1 MATREVLLYPDHAL
15 REVSTEVAAF
25 DETSLDARLRE
36 DITDLID
43 TLRANPG
50 AAIAAPQVGIKKRII
65 VMDVSARG
73 PKDTGHGLLI
83 LINPV
88 VTARSQTKT
97 VREGC
102 LSIPDYLANVKRAK
116 KVTATALDRVGKTVT
131 IEARGLE
138 AIAIQ
143 HEIDHLDGILFID
156 RVTSVRDLLKRG

>member
-1 MATREVLLYPDHAL
+1 MAIREVLLYPNPVL
-15 REVSTEVAAF
+15 RELSAEVSAF
-25 DETSLDARLRE
+25 DKTLKSE
-36 DITDLID
+36 ITDLVD

-50 AAIAAPQVGIKKRII
+50 VAIAAPQIGIMKRII
-65 VMDVSARG
+65 ALDITARG
-73 PKDTGHGLLI
+73 AKDTGHGLLV

-88 VTARSQTKT
+88 ITARSHNKI

-116 KVTATALDRVGKTVT
+116 KVTATALDRSGKAVT

-138 AIAIQ
+138 AIALQ

-156 RVTSVRDLLKRG
+156 RVASVRDLLRRGELVG